1 MNNEKEKYQQFCLDL
16 TERYLREL
24 SGEGEN
30 SEYIINSR
38 PSEKILIGIL
48 DSGIKMMTQQ
58 DILVCQ
64 WLKYNFLLIQTIKGN
79 LK

>member
-48 DSGIKMMTQQ
+48 DSGIKNDDSTR
-58 DILVCQ
+58 
-64 WLKYNFLLIQTIKGN
+64 
-79 LK
+79 

>member
-16 TERYLREL
+16 TEKYLKEL

-30 SEYIINSR
+30 SEYIINNR

-48 DSGIKMMTQQ
+48 DSGIQ
-58 DILVCQ
+58 
-64 WLKYNFLLIQTIKGN
+64 NN
-79 LK
+79 